1 MPLQIEGET
10 YYNASEAIKYLGV
23 SRDTFYQRL
32 REKPIPRYEQGLL
45 KRVYYR
51 QSDLDQ
57 IQTMRRIDEDKE

>member
-1 MPLQIEGET
+1 MPLSIEGET
-10 YYNASEAIKYLGV
+10 YYTASEAIKYLGV

-32 REKPIPRYEQGLL
+32 REEPIPRYEQGLL

-57 IQTMRRIDEDKE
+57 LKAIRRVNEDR